1 MMLNELRLVIRQ
13 IISERSKTRYPA
25 LRIFDFDDT
34 LTFTGSKIYIRNKN
48 DGDLKKTLTPA
59 QYAIFDKAE
68 LGDEDDFDYSDFSK
82 LIEPR
87 KIDWTLNILRK
98 VIEKHGTGG
107 VAILTARGHREPVE
121 EFLEMEGFPP
131 GIEITALGDSNP
143 LKKAEWISNKIENEG
158 LRQVDFFDDSEKNI
172 IAARQLKKLHPDC
185 RINVRH
191 IKHNKED

>member
-34 LTFTGSKIYIRNKN
+34 LTFTGSKIYIRNKEH
-48 DGDLKKTLTPA
+48 GGLKKTLTPA
-59 QYAIFDKAE
+59 QYAVFDKAE
-68 LGDEDDFDYSDFSK
+68 LSDEDDFDYSDFSK

-87 KIDWTLNILRK
+87 RIDWTLNILRR
-98 VIEKHGTGG
+98 VIEKHGVGG

-131 GIEITALGDSNP
+131 GIEIIALADSNP
-143 LKKAEWISNKIENEG
+143 MKKAEWISNKIENEG

-172 IAARQLKKLHPDC
+172 VAARQLKKLHPNC

-191 IKHNKED
+191 IKHQKD

>member
-34 LTFTGSKIYIRNKN
+34 LTFTGSKIYIRNKER
-48 DGDLKKTLTPA
+48 GDLKKTLTPA
-59 QYAIFDKAE
+59 EYAVFDKAE
-68 LGDEDDFDYSDFSK
+68 MDDEDDFDYSDFSK

-87 KIDWTLNILRK
+87 KIDWTINILKR
-98 VIEKHGTGG
+98 VIEKHGVGG

-131 GIEITALGDSNP
+131 GIEIIALGDSNP
-143 LKKAEWISNKIENEG
+143 MKKAEWISNKIENEG
-158 LRQVDFFDDSEKNI
+158 LRQVDFFDDSKKNI
-172 IAARQLKKLHPDC
+172 VAARQLKKLHPDC

-191 IKHNKED
+191 IKHQKD